1 MSAVISDD
9 ILKAARMSED
19 ELKREIAILL
29 YQQKKL
35 STGKARR
42 ERRHAF
48 HRVPTGTLQTRDLR
62 QLRCRRFSFPTSII
76 CESGVT
82 CDEIPGGWEFS

>member
-9 ILKAARMSED
+9 ILKAARTLED

-42 ERRHAF
+42 KRRHAF
-48 HRVPTGTLQTRDLR
+48 NRVPTGTIQTRDLR
-62 QLRCRRFSFPTSII
+62 QLRCRRFSNRTQ
-76 CESGVT
+76 ESARVG
-82 CDEIPGGWEFS
+82 